1 MNTEAWLP
9 GAAATSTAGGV
20 GVRGMGLT
28 TSSDVTA
35 GGRMSGDGAWRC
47 AFLTIVFLS
56 GMRRRSWG
64 WGGGWCESE
73 ERRCSLSLGFL
84 GGAAVRWLG
93 GRRRRRGVRE
103 NALSDGAGGLDV
115 AEALLDMGGALI
127 VESDGGSRERVR
139 LCERERYLEPRLQRA
154 ARLSCELERW
164 AMGSVETV

>member
-1 MNTEAWLP
+1 
-9 GAAATSTAGGV
+9 
-20 GVRGMGLT
+20 
-28 TSSDVTA
+28 
-35 GGRMSGDGAWRC
+35 
-47 AFLTIVFLS
+47 
-56 GMRRRSWG
+56 
-64 WGGGWCESE
+64 
-73 ERRCSLSLGFL
+73 
-84 GGAAVRWLG
+84 
-93 GRRRRRGVRE
+93 VRE